1 MTPPEWLIRAFLR
14 LYQTLRA
21 PTRLTVIHR
30 TAAGARYPL
39 SLFPICGKGC
49 REVGF
54 HLQPWNSLP
63 GPTKA
68 EGDQTVESISLHRRV
83 GCEPD
88 FPDHGCSIPA
98 PIAPRVDRDRLAQPF
113 SGRSPISAIEDAGEP
128 RAFCRTEFVGSAALA
143 IQFRQKRSDGEVADR
158 TRFLTPRSPAGRR
171 WLLGTPKN
179 GRPRSARAASLP
191 AAAAGKPIWS

>member
-21 PTRLTVIHR
+21 PPRLPVIHR

-39 SLFPICGKGC
+39 SLFPICGQGC

-68 EGDQTVESISLHRRV
+68 EGDQRFESISLQGRVRCEPHSDCVKSRIERIPVRRMTRWRGDRARLGTCLPRRDPEPAYPVGRARGSRTVCTAKWRLHVTSHAPDGRGLGRRV
-83 GCEPD
+83 SPSAGWQLRLPRRISTRD
-88 FPDHGCSIPA
+88 F
-98 PIAPRVDRDRLAQPF
+98 
-113 SGRSPISAIEDAGEP
+113 
-128 RAFCRTEFVGSAALA
+128 T
-143 IQFRQKRSDGEVADR
+143 
-158 TRFLTPRSPAGRR
+158 
-171 WLLGTPKN
+171 
-179 GRPRSARAASLP
+179 SARH
-191 AAAAGKPIWS
+191 